1 MKRILILG
9 GFLLCVF
16 MSSAQTN
23 TNNYKYVVV
32 PKGYE
37 FLKKEDAY
45 QLNSLT
51 KFLFN
56 KYGFVAF
63 LQGENVPSD
72 LAENGCKGLRADVKK
87 SSSLFLTKLTVSLT
101 DCNGAVLFTS
111 DEGQSKEKDFK
122 TAYHEAL
129 RNAFKS
135 VEKLNHQYVE
145 GEANSVSQA
154 KVPKQDK
161 AVKPEVK
168 KEALVNGSKPV
179 KESTENEENKS
190 SKTVMTD
197 KDVSYSLN
205 NIAYVFDNTAY
216 GFELS
221 KKQSDGKKLV
231 GKIYKLG
238 KDNSYLV
245 KAEDLS
251 GFGYFDSYGNFILER
266 INPATELII
275 KDVLARQ

>member
-1 MKRILILG
+1 MKRILILV

-145 GEANSVSQA
+145 GEANSVSLA
-154 KVPKQDK
+154 KVPKQ
-161 AVKPEVK
+161 
-168 KEALVNGSKPV
+168 ALANGPKPV
-179 KESTENEENKS
+179 KESAENEENKL
-190 SKTVMTD
+190 SKTVMAGN
-197 KDVSYSLN
+197 DVSYSLN
-205 NIAYVFDNTAY
+205 NITYVFDNTAY

-245 KAEDLS
+245 KAADLS